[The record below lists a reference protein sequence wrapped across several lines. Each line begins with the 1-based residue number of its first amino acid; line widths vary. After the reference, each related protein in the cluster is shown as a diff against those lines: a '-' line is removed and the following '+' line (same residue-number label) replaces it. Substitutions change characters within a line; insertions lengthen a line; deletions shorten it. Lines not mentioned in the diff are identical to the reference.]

1 MTADLDFGIEIVGV
15 PTVREADG
23 LAMSSRNRLLGPAE
37 RTAARCVPRAL
48 DAAAAAVA
56 RGEQPAAKVVAA
68 ATAVIATEPAARLE
82 YAEARDPE
90 TLEVVEAVNV
100 PTLLALAVWVGSVRL
115 IDNRVLVPG
124 RVDR

>member
-1 MTADLDFGIEIVGV
+1 
-15 PTVREADG
+15 
-23 LAMSSRNRLLGPAE
+23 LLGPAE
-37 RTAARCVPRAL
+37 RAAARCVPRAL

-56 RGEQPAAKVVAA
+56 RGEQAAPKVVAA
-68 ATAVIATEPAARLE
+68 ATAVIAAEPAARLD

-90 TLEVVEAVNV
+90 TLEVVEAVNA